1 MPAPPA
7 THRRPPPV
15 TFRLTALADPA
26 ETPFSR
32 RLAWLAAAS
41 DGTPL
46 GSAFLRLL
54 TSPGQAHLCE
64 LTLDVHPAERR
75 RGVGSALLAAATAAA
90 REDGRRAL
98 LAQAVEG
105 SPGDAF
111 LSARGFERAL
121 VLDFARLDL
130 ATAATAATPA
140 PGSAAGLPPGYR
152 LVSWV
157 GRCPE
162 EWLPAFTRSRTA
174 MDDMPMGDTG
184 YGPVAWDEARTLS
197 AAQAVA
203 DRGELL
209 HTVAVL
215 ETATGEL
222 VGFSELVLP
231 ADRSG
236 DAQHYGT
243 AVQPDHRRRGLA
255 RAMKTESI
263 RWTRAEHPGI
273 TGLLT
278 DTAEHNTGMLA
289 VNHAL
294 GYRSTHRSVEF
305 RLPLS

>member
-1 MPAPPA
+1 M
-7 THRRPPPV
+7 
-15 TFRLTALADPA
+15 TFRLTALTDPA
-26 ETPFSR
+26 ASPLSR
-32 RLAWLAAAS
+32 RLAWLAAAP

-46 GSAFLRLL
+46 GSAFLRLF

-75 RGVGSALLAAATAAA
+75 RGAGSALLAAAVAAA
-90 REDGRRAL
+90 REDGRGSL

-121 VLDFARLDL
+121 VLDFGRLDL
-130 ATAATAATPA
+130 TATPPGPTPA
-140 PGSAAGLPPGYR
+140 PTPSSASASASASVAELPPGYR

-157 GRCPE
+157 GSCPE
-162 EWLPAFTRSRTA
+162 EWLSAFTRSRTA
-174 MDDMPMGDTG
+174 MDDMPMGDAVFGT
-184 YGPVAWDEARTLS
+184 VAWDEDRVLAAAR
-197 AAQAVA
+197 AVA

-215 ETATGEL
+215 EAATGEL

-243 AVQPDHRRRGLA
+243 AVQPAHRKRGLA
-255 RAMKTESI
+255 RAMKAEAI

-278 DTAEHNTGMLA
+278 DTAAHNTGMLA
-289 VNHAL
+289 VNRAL

-305 RLPLS
+305 RLSLLR

>member
-1 MPAPPA
+1 M
-7 THRRPPPV
+7 

-26 ETPFSR
+26 DSPFSH
-32 RLAWLAAAS
+32 RLAWLASAP

-46 GSAFLRLL
+46 GSAFLRLFD
-54 TSPGQAHLCE
+54 SPEQAHLCE

-75 RGVGSALLAAATAAA
+75 RGAGSALLAAAVAAA
-90 REDGRRAL
+90 REDGRGAL

-111 LSARGFERAL
+111 LSARGFGRAL

-130 ATAATAATPA
+130 TAGTSTGGAA
-140 PGSAAGLPPGYR
+140 AAGLPSGYR
-152 LVSWV
+152 LVSWL
-157 GRCPE
+157 GSCPE
-162 EWLPAFTRSRTA
+162 EWLPAFTRSRSA
-174 MDDMPMGDTG
+174 MDDIPLGDVG
-184 YGPVAWDEARTLS
+184 FGRVVWDEARVL
-197 AAQAVA
+197 AVAKAVA

-215 ETATGEL
+215 ETATGDL

-236 DAQHYGT
+236 DGQHYGT
-243 AVQPDHRRRGLA
+243 AVQPAHRRRGLA
-255 RAMKTESI
+255 RAMKAEAI
-263 RWTRAEHPGI
+263 RWTRAEHPAI

-278 DTAEHNTGMLA
+278 DTADHNTGMLA
-289 VNHAL
+289 VNRAL

-305 RLPLS
+305 RLPL

>member
-1 MPAPPA
+1 M
-7 THRRPPPV
+7 
-15 TFRLTALADPA
+15 TFRLTALTDPA
-26 ETPFSR
+26 GGPRSR
-32 RLAWLAAAS
+32 RLAWLAAAP

-46 GSAFLRLL
+46 GSAFLRLF

-75 RGVGSALLAAATAAA
+75 RGAGSALLAAAVAAA
-90 REDGRRAL
+90 REDGRGAL

-111 LSARGFERAL
+111 LTARGFERAL
-121 VLDFARLDL
+121 VLDFGRLDL
-130 ATAATAATPA
+130 TAAATAPGPAAAPA
-140 PGSAAGLPPGYR
+140 PAPAVELPPGYR

-157 GRCPE
+157 GSCPG
-162 EWLPAFTRSRTA
+162 EWLTAFTRSRTA

-184 YGPVAWDEARTLS
+184 FGTVVWDEERVLS
-197 AAQAVA
+197 AARAVA

-243 AVQPDHRRRGLA
+243 AVQPAHRRRGLA
-255 RAMKTESI
+255 RAMKAEAI

-289 VNHAL
+289 VNRAL

-305 RLPLS
+305 RLSLPGEAAPPG

>member
-1 MPAPPA
+1 MS
-7 THRRPPPV
+7 
-15 TFRLTALADPA
+15 FRLTALTDPA
-26 ETPFSR
+26 DGPRSR
-32 RLAWLAAAS
+32 RLAWLAAAP

-46 GSAFLRLL
+46 GSAFLRLF
-54 TSPGQAHLCE
+54 TSPGQAHLGE

-75 RGVGSALLAAATAAA
+75 RGAGSALLAAAVAAA
-90 REDGRRAL
+90 REDGRDTL

-111 LSARGFERAL
+111 LSARGFARAL
-121 VLDFARLDL
+121 VLDFGRLDL
-130 ATAATAATPA
+130 TTTAPGPATPPA
-140 PGSAAGLPPGYR
+140 VELPPGYR

-157 GRCPE
+157 GSCPG
-162 EWLPAFTRSRTA
+162 EWLAAFTRSRTA

-184 YGPVAWDEARTLS
+184 FGTVAWDEERVLS
-197 AAQAVA
+197 AARAVA

-231 ADRSG
+231 ADRCG

-243 AVQPDHRRRGLA
+243 AVQPAHRRRGLA
-255 RAMKTESI
+255 RAMKAEAI

-278 DTAEHNTGMLA
+278 DTAEDNTDMLA
-289 VNHAL
+289 VNRAL

-305 RLPLS
+305 RLSLPG

>member
-1 MPAPPA
+1 MS
-7 THRRPPPV
+7 
-15 TFRLTALADPA
+15 FRLTALTDPTA
-26 ETPFSR
+26 SPLSR
-32 RLAWLAAAS
+32 RLAWLAAAP

-46 GSAFLRLL
+46 GSAFLRLF

-64 LTLDVHPAERR
+64 LALDVHPAERR
-75 RGVGSALLAAATAAA
+75 RGAGSALLAAAVAAA
-90 REDGRRAL
+90 REDGRGSL

-121 VLDFARLDL
+121 VLDFGRLDL
-130 ATAATAATPA
+130 AAPLSGAAPA
-140 PGSAAGLPPGYR
+140 SASASTSASEIPPGYR

-157 GRCPE
+157 GSCPG
-162 EWLPAFTRSRTA
+162 EWLSAFTRSRTA
-174 MDDMPMGDTG
+174 MDDMPMGDTVFG
-184 YGPVAWDEARTLS
+184 AVAWDEDRVLAAAR
-197 AAQAVA
+197 AVA

-209 HTVAVL
+209 HTVAAL

-243 AVQPDHRRRGLA
+243 AVQPAHRRRGLA
-255 RAMKTESI
+255 RAMKAEAI
-263 RWTRAEHPGI
+263 RWTRTEHPGI

-278 DTAEHNTGMLA
+278 DTADHNTGMLA
-289 VNHAL
+289 VNRAL

-305 RLPLS
+305 RLSLLR

>member
-1 MPAPPA
+1 M
-7 THRRPPPV
+7 
-15 TFRLTALADPA
+15 TFRLTALADPVA
-26 ETPFSR
+26 SPIAR
-32 RLAWLAAAS
+32 RLAWLASAF
-41 DGTPL
+41 DGAPL
-46 GSAFLRLL
+46 GSAFLRLPA
-54 TSPGQAHLCE
+54 SPGQAHLGE

-90 REDGRRAL
+90 RAEGRDAL
-98 LAQAVEG
+98 LAQAVEDA
-105 SPGDAF
+105 PGDAF
-111 LSARGFERAL
+111 LSAHGFERAL
-121 VLDFARLDL
+121 VLDYARLDL
-130 ATAATAATPA
+130 ATAPFPA
-140 PGSAAGLPPGYR
+140 VLGSAAELPPGYR

-184 YGPVAWDEARTLS
+184 YGRVVWDEARTLS
-197 AAQAVA
+197 VAQAVA

-209 HTVAVL
+209 HTVTVS
-215 ETATGEL
+215 ETATGDL

-231 ADRSG
+231 AGRSG

-243 AVQPDHRRRGLA
+243 AVQPAHRRRGLA
-255 RAMKTESI
+255 RAMKAESI

-289 VNHAL
+289 VNRAL

>member
-1 MPAPPA
+1 M
-7 THRRPPPV
+7 
-15 TFRLTALADPA
+15 TFRLTALTDPA
-26 ETPFSR
+26 ASPLSR
-32 RLAWLAAAS
+32 RLAWLAAAD

-46 GSAFLRLL
+46 GSAFLRLF

-64 LTLDVHPAERR
+64 LALDVHPAERR
-75 RGVGSALLAAATAAA
+75 RGAGSALLAAAVAAA
-90 REDGRRAL
+90 REDGRGSL

-121 VLDFARLDL
+121 VLDFGRLDL
-130 ATAATAATPA
+130 TAAPPGPAPAAAPTPA
-140 PGSAAGLPPGYR
+140 PAPAPGVGLPPGYR
-152 LVSWV
+152 LVSWI
-157 GRCPE
+157 GSCPG
-162 EWLPAFTRSRTA
+162 EWLSAFARSRTA
-174 MDDMPMGDTG
+174 MDDMPMGDAVFGTI
-184 YGPVAWDEARTLS
+184 AWDEDRVLAAAR
-197 AAQAVA
+197 AVA

-215 ETATGEL
+215 ESATGEL

-243 AVQPDHRRRGLA
+243 AVQPAHRRRGLA
-255 RAMKTESI
+255 RAMKAEAI

-278 DTAEHNTGMLA
+278 DTAAHNTGMLA
-289 VNHAL
+289 VNRAL

-305 RLPLS
+305 RLSLLR

>member
-1 MPAPPA
+1 M
-7 THRRPPPV
+7 

-26 ETPFSR
+26 DSPFSH
-32 RLAWLAAAS
+32 RLAWLASAP

-46 GSAFLRLL
+46 GSAFLRLFD
-54 TSPGQAHLCE
+54 SSEQAHLCE
-64 LTLDVHPAERR
+64 LALDVHPAERR
-75 RGVGSALLAAATAAA
+75 RGAGSALLAAAVAAA
-90 REDGRRAL
+90 RADGRGAL

-130 ATAATAATPA
+130 TAETSTGGTAA
-140 PGSAAGLPPGYR
+140 AGPPSGYR
-152 LVSWV
+152 LVSWL

-162 EWLPAFTRSRTA
+162 EWLPAFTRSRSA

-184 YGPVAWDEARTLS
+184 FGPLRWDEARVL
-197 AAQAVA
+197 AAAKAVA

-215 ETATGEL
+215 ESATGDL

-236 DAQHYGT
+236 DGQHYGT
-243 AVQPDHRRRGLA
+243 AVQPAHRRRGLA
-255 RAMKTESI
+255 RAMKAEAI
-263 RWTRAEHPGI
+263 RWTRAEHPAI

-278 DTAEHNTGMLA
+278 DTADHNTGMLA
-289 VNHAL
+289 VNRAL

-305 RLPLS
+305 RLPL